1 MSVPD
6 TPFAGPLHNHEA
18 GALEALQQMRGRELG
33 QLELLAPIEL
43 QRVRQGLLYFRGLGR
58 AKGGGIRHGGHR
70 SR

>member
-1 MSVPD
+1 
-6 TPFAGPLHNHEA
+6 
-18 GALEALQQMRGRELG
+18 
-33 QLELLAPIEL
+33 LLAPIEL